1 MLQQIRDHS
10 RGVFGWIILGAIVIV
25 LTLFGFGAFT
35 AFVSGEPRVAK
46 VGKTEITRAELEQ
59 GIDRQRRQMLAAM
72 GQDVDPSLLDDE
84 LLGDRVLANLVQRTL
99 LLEGART
106 SGMVVSEREV
116 DRMIV
121 GMDEF
126 RSEGRFDPERF
137 RFVLA
142 SAGMTPPG
150 FRRALSEDLL
160 IEQLAEGLGET
171 SFTTRRELAEMA
183 GLLLQERDAAWLR
196 FDPELFRDEVEV
208 DEALLR
214 DFYERHI
221 DDYFA
226 EEQVL
231 VRYVML
237 ERAALL
243 DEVEVTE
250 AAIRGAYERELEA
263 FEGQERRRASH
274 ILISTGDAR
283 SEADA
288 VAKAEELRERIL
300 AGESFAELAR
310 EFSDDPGS
318 APDGGDLGLA
328 GRDTFVPAFERAL
341 FGLEA
346 VAEVSAPVITQFG
359 VHLIRLEE
367 IASSEPPSFARR
379 RPALLAR
386 LKEEQARAQFSELR
400 RELDTLAFETP
411 DLEEPAAVLE
421 LEIREAGPFTR
432 AGGDGVFA
440 NRDLLRAAFSS
451 EVLEEGYN
459 SSAIEVDDGV
469 VVVLRVAER
478 ERARQRD
485 FDEVVEDVRNDY
497 LTVESR
503 RLAREAAE
511 AALARLQDGART
523 ASIAGLYGLDWQ
535 RQDGL
540 TRNDVAVPGRVR
552 EQAFALPHPA
562 VEDRSIGSV
571 ELVDGSQVVVVVTDV
586 RPGDPTALGGAEHE
600 QLVNLLRNN
609 LGEQEFESYRQALR
623 RDLGVT
629 IERGSS

>member
-35 AFVSGEPRVAK
+35 AFVSGEPTVAK
-46 VGKTEITRAELEQ
+46 IGKAEVTRAELEQ
-59 GIDRQRRQMLAAM
+59 GIDRQRRQMLAQM
-72 GQDVDPSLLDDE
+72 GSDVDPSLLDDE
-84 LLGDRVLANLVQRTL
+84 FLADRVLANLVQRTL
-99 LLEGART
+99 LLEGAR
-106 SGMVVSEREV
+106 SARMVVSEREI

-121 GMDEF
+121 GMEEF

-160 IEQLAEGLGET
+160 IEQLAGGLGDT
-171 SFTTRRELAEMA
+171 SFTTERELSDMA
-183 GLLLQERDAAWLR
+183 ALLLQQRDAAWLR
-196 FDPELFRDEVEV
+196 FEPEYFEAEVEL
-208 DEALLR
+208 DDGLLR
-214 DFYERHI
+214 DFYERHL
-221 DDYFA
+221 DEYFA
-226 EEQVL
+226 EETVV

-237 ERAALL
+237 ERAALV
-243 DEVEVTE
+243 DDVEVTE
-250 AAIRGAYERELEA
+250 AALRGAYEREMEA

-274 ILISTGDAR
+274 ILINTGPAR

-288 VAKAEELRERIL
+288 LAKAEDLRQRIA
-300 AGESFAELAR
+300 AGEDFADLAR

-318 APDGGDLGLA
+318 APDGGDLGMA
-328 GRDTFVPAFERAL
+328 GRETFVPPFERAL

-346 VAEVSAPVITQFG
+346 VGEISAPVVTQFG
-359 VHLIRLEE
+359 VHLIRLDE
-367 IASSEPPSFARR
+367 IASAEPPSFERR

-386 LKEEQARAQFSELR
+386 LKEEGSRERFVELR
-400 RELDTLAFETP
+400 QELDTLAFETP
-411 DLEEPAAVLE
+411 DLEEPAETLG

-432 AGGDGVFA
+432 SGGEGLFT
-440 NRDLLRAAFSS
+440 NRELIRAAFSS
-451 EVLEEGYN
+451 EVLDEGYN
-459 SSAIEVDDGV
+459 SSAIDTDDGV

-485 FDEVVEDVRNDY
+485 FDEVAEDVRRDY
-497 LTVESR
+497 LAVESR
-503 RLAREAAE
+503 RLAREAGD
-511 AALARLQDGART
+511 AAVARLQEGART
-523 ASIAGLYGLDWQ
+523 ATVAGLHGLDWQ

-540 TRNDVAVPGRVR
+540 TRNDPSVPGRVR
-552 EQAFALPHPA
+552 EQVFALPHPA
-562 VEDRSIGSV
+562 VDDRSVGSV
-571 ELVDGSQVVVVVTDV
+571 ELADGSRVVVVVTDV
-586 RPGDPTALGGAEHE
+586 RAGDPTALGSAERE
-600 QLVNLLRNN
+600 QLLNLLRNN

-629 IERGSS
+629 IQRGSG